1 MNGAQHMVVVG
12 RRSLVS
18 AMAILAALV
27 LGSAGALA
35 EAADRLP
42 PTAPKN
48 LRVTGFAHYS
58 VSLAWDASTDNS
70 GFLTYWIQSS
80 NGYRMSVPMSRTSAT
95 FTDGI
100 NAGVTYSF
108 QMYAV
113 DGSGNKSKLSNKV
126 TVSLPRDTNPP
137 SVPDLTVT
145 DVGPTH
151 VSMSW
156 SSTDEGSVIYYW
168 VYRSD
173 WGNWAYFRDTA
184 ATSGLVNGL
193 SPNTTYAFQAKA
205 RDKLNNTSAL
215 SAPTMVTTGPVDP
228 NDTTPPT
235 TPTNLQEFHY
245 AGDLEMTVSWTE
257 STDNVDPQDALRY
270 EVYVNGKLADLVFGT
285 GSSISYGVFGTNV
298 IEVFA
303 IDAAGNRSEPAT
315 IVTEI

>member
-1 MNGAQHMVVVG
+1 MNGALHMVVVG

-18 AMAILAALV
+18 ALAILAALV

-35 EAADRLP
+35 EAADRQP

-48 LRVTGFAHYS
+48 LRVTGSAHYS

-70 GFLTYWIQSS
+70 GFLTYWILAS

-156 SSTDEGSVIYYW
+156 SSTDEGPGIYYW

-173 WGNWAYFRDTA
+173 WGNFAFFRDTR

-205 RDKLNNTSAL
+205 RDQLNQMSAL
-215 SAPTMVTTGPVDP
+215 SAPIMVTTGPVDP
-228 NDTTPPT
+228 SDTTPPT
-235 TPTNLQEFHY
+235 TPTNLHEFHY
-245 AGDLEMTVSWTE
+245 PGEREMTVSWTE

-270 EVYVNGKLADLVFGT
+270 EVYVNGELADLVFGT

>member
-1 MNGAQHMVVVG
+1 MNGALHAVVVG

-18 AMAILAALV
+18 ALAILAALV
-27 LGSAGALA
+27 LGSAEALA
-35 EAADRLP
+35 GPADRKP
-42 PTAPKN
+42 PTAPRN
-48 LRVTGFAHYS
+48 LQVTGSAYYS
-58 VSLAWDASTDNS
+58 VSLAWEASTDNS
-70 GFLTYWIQSS
+70 GFLTYWILSS
-80 NGYRMSVPMSRTSAT
+80 NGYRMSVPMNRTSAT

-108 QMYAV
+108 QVYAV
-113 DGSGNKSKLSNKV
+113 DGSGNKSQLSNKV
-126 TVSLPRDTNPP
+126 TVSLSQDNNPP
-137 SVPDLTVT
+137 SVPVLTVT

-173 WGNWAYFRDTA
+173 WGNWAFFRDTP

-193 SPNTTYAFQAKA
+193 SPNTTYSFQAKA
-205 RDKLNNTSAL
+205 RDTLQNTSAL
-215 SAPTMVTTGPVDP
+215 SAPIMVTTGPVDP
-228 NDTTPPT
+228 SDTTPPT
-235 TPTNLQEFHY
+235 TPTSLQEFHY
-245 AGDLEMTVSWTE
+245 PGDREMTVSWGE
-257 STDNVDPQDALRY
+257 STDNVDPQDAIRY
-270 EVYVNGKLADLVFGT
+270 EVYVNGELADLVFGT
-285 GSSISYGVFGTNV
+285 GSSISYGVFGNNV